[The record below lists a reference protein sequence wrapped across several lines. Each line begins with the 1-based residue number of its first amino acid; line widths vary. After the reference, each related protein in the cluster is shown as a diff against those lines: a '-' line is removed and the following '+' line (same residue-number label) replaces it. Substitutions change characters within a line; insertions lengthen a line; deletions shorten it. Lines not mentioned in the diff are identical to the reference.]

1 MEIDEK
7 FLDSWRETYARTIIR
22 AHENVVSEMKKD
34 VDYYRE
40 LGVPTNTKFG
50 DFLEKG
56 LSVIF
61 RLEPDYWERFHKEE
75 AGPSV
80 IYSATEVIAKNN
92 PEYAK
97 KQRGLSK
104 LFLGMDI
111 LRKTCQHITKKYSL
125 TALRSFCE
133 IYQQNPNISDVDAMV
148 AFIKKEEVITN
159 KSYLADLD
167 TIPQELRDSLD
178 LGLDEGLRAFVDQ
191 YSDQYSMDGSSLGG
205 PKL

>member
-22 AHENVVSEMKKD
+22 AFGNVVSEMKKD

-40 LGVPTNTKFG
+40 LGVPTNTKFD

-61 RLEPDYWERFHKEE
+61 RLEPDFWERFHKEE
-75 AGPSV
+75 AGPEIIS
-80 IYSATEVIAKNN
+80 SATYVIAKNN

-104 LFLGMDI
+104 LFIGLDI
-111 LRKTCQHITKKYSL
+111 LKKTCQHITKKYSL

-148 AFIKKEEVITN
+148 AFIKNEEVITN